1 MEKQKT
7 NREVM
12 IAHIEACHA
21 SGISVTNY
29 CEEYSLP
36 KSKYYY
42 WQKRLNSSKPV
53 NSFKQIAPVQNHN
66 FSSAPVVINF
76 PNGVQ
81 VAFNGSV
88 NPQVLKELICY
99 I

>member
-7 NREVM
+7 NREIMV
-12 IAHIEACHA
+12 AHIEACDA
-21 SGISVTNY
+21 SGMSITNY
-29 CEEYSLP
+29 CKEHSLP

-42 WQKRLNSSKPV
+42 WLKRLNPSKPL
-53 NSFKQIAPVQNHN
+53 NSFSQITPFNN
-66 FSSAPVVINF
+66 SLSNAPVVINF

-81 VAFNGSV
+81 VVFNSSV

>member
-1 MEKQKT
+1 M
-7 NREVM
+7 V
-12 IAHIEACHA
+12 AHIEACDA
-21 SGISVTNY
+21 SGMSVTNY
-29 CEEYSLP
+29 CKEYNLP

-42 WQKRLNSSKPV
+42 WQKRLNSSKSL
-53 NSFKQIAPVQNHN
+53 NSFSQINPFNNSLSV
-66 FSSAPVVINF
+66 APVVINF